1 MHQNAVL
8 CGNGLMGRCAI
19 WFHSGKSKMK
29 VTMAVCVFP
38 EQTSGLQANVLTMDK
53 SNFVVLLT
61 HYHTISHFDALKTY
75 SCRKLYEKRRNCL

>member
-1 MHQNAVL
+1 MHQNAVF

-19 WFHSGKSKMK
+19 WFHSGNSKVK

-38 EQTSGLQANVLTMDK
+38 GQTSSLQANVLTVDK

-61 HYHTISHFDALKTY
+61 HGHTIPHFDALKTY
-75 SCRKLYEKRRNCL
+75 SC

>member
-1 MHQNAVL
+1 MRQNAVL

-19 WFHSGKSKMK
+19 WFHSGKSKVK

-38 EQTSGLQANVLTMDK
+38 EQTCSLQANALTMDK

-61 HYHTISHFDALKTY
+61 HYHTIPHFDALKTY
-75 SCRKLYEKRRNCL
+75 SYRKLCEKRRNCL